1 MNTHASSPRDY
12 VKGKHAARTRQRAGT
27 LVAAACAPARP
38 PAADEEACLEQA
50 GGVAEDEMFRTFNMG
65 IGMLVVVGRDSAAA
79 ARAADPDALVLGEV
93 VAGRGVQLV

>member
-1 MNTHASSPRDY
+1 M
-12 VKGKHAARTRQRAGT
+12 
-27 LVAAACAPARP
+27 AAACPPARLP
-38 PAADEEACLEQA
+38 VNDGDARPMQA

-65 IGMLVVVGRDSAAA
+65 IGMLVVVGRASADA